1 MKQWKTEE
9 LLQNF
14 YDITGVKIALFDSRF
29 HCVAAVGNSAGY
41 CHFLHRSRKCLDA
54 CMQSDMEAFR
64 HVRAS
69 CEAYVYRCPFGLLEA
84 IAPVVINEEARAYLI
99 IGPVADPHKENDGE
113 IIARAQKMTPE
124 WSEDTLRTMLAG
136 MSRYTEGSV
145 ISLCDMLTV
154 FAAYFENSTQLLP
167 TEKTIGQMVKSY
179 IVRNLSKKIT
189 LSELSLH
196 THCSTVTLTE
206 HFKREYGIT
215 IMQYLL
221 KKRMQL
227 AEQLLTDN
235 ALSITDISAKC
246 GFTDVEYF
254 SRCFKQTHGLPPS
267 EWRQAQI
274 DGQKNNG

>member
-1 MKQWKTEE
+1 MKQWKAEE

-14 YDITGVKIALFDSRF
+14 YEITGVKVALFDSRF
-29 HCVAAVGNSAGY
+29 HCVAAAGHSEGY

-54 CMQSDMEAFR
+54 CMQSDIDAFR
-64 HVRAS
+64 HVR
-69 CEAYVYRCPFGLLEA
+69 ENGEPYVYKCPFGLFEA
-84 IAPVVINEEARAYLI
+84 ISPVVINEEVRAYLI
-99 IGPVADPHKENDGE
+99 IGPVAEPGKDSDSHLIKC
-113 IIARAQKMTPE
+113 AKRMTPE
-124 WSEDTLRTMLAG
+124 WTEETLRAKLAD
-136 MSRYTEGSV
+136 MVRYTEEEV
-145 ISLCDMLTV
+145 CALCDTLTV

-167 TEKTIGQMVKSY
+167 NEKTIGQMVKSY
-179 IVRNLSKKIT
+179 IVQNLSKKIT

-235 ALSITDISAKC
+235 AFSVTDISTKC
-246 GFTDVEYF
+246 GFSDVEYF
-254 SRCFKQTHGLPPS
+254 SRCFKQTHGVPPS
-267 EWRQAQI
+267 EWRQKQL
-274 DGQKNNG
+274 DGRTRG